1 MLTVLAKKANFPE
14 FNSGNQTKEK
24 GDKPMDTSMV
34 IVKRETTCNEVLR
47 RVIDQSA
54 TSTDANCE
62 SWGESWSESG

>member
-1 MLTVLAKKANFPE
+1 
-14 FNSGNQTKEK
+14 
-24 GDKPMDTSMV
+24 MDTSMV